1 MMLIMRNP
9 MDFIDF
15 NLSEF
20 SAFNFKDILE
30 ELLLRVHIVSI
41 VLTPQNLEWFED
53 VVNVCGQNSRT
64 LRNLLNRKQLIVILE

>member
-9 MDFIDF
+9 MDFINF

>member
-41 VLTPQNLEWFED
+41 VLTPQNLEWFKD